1 MLPDLSATHIMLL
14 VVVALVVVGPKDL
27 PGLLRKIGQFMA
39 RLRGMANE
47 FRASFDEMARQSE
60 LDELRKEVEAMRAA
74 AAKPVNELKDH
85 VSTLMEQSTVSL
97 DHDAAAQS
105 APTVAADAAEPELT
119 ILLPLE
125 SAKPKTTKPKTAK
138 PQAAKSKPP
147 KSAPKANASAAK
159 RSPAKSAPKKAKP
172 KASPPTEPG
181 Q

>member
-39 RLRGMANE
+39 KLRGMANE

-97 DHDAAAQS
+97 DHGASVEAAQ
-105 APTVAADAAEPELT
+105 TVASDAAEAQPS
-119 ILLPLE
+119 ILPP
-125 SAKPKTTKPKTAK
+125 STNGKPKASSAKAAKTSGAKSAAKPK
-138 PQAAKSKPP
+138 
-147 KSAPKANASAAK
+147 ASAAK
-159 RSPAKSAPKKAKP
+159 GSPAKPTSKKAKP
-172 KASPPTEPG
+172 KAPPPTEPG
-181 Q
+181 S